1 MTELR
6 RADVAIVGAGPA
18 GMAAAVRL
26 AEAGLRP
33 VVFDLNATP
42 GGQVYRQLGDPQVDA
57 VVMGEDYLRG
67 RTLVETFTRAD
78 IDYRPLSRVWW
89 LGRESTGYALG
100 VITQQGAQS
109 WHVDRLILA
118 SGAMERGWP
127 FSGWQLP
134 GVMTAGAAQILLKQG
149 ALVPCTSAV
158 LAGSGPLLYLLA
170 WQYLRAGQPP
180 ALVLD
185 LAPESGYRALLRQPL
200 NAWRGRGYLLKGL
213 RMVAALRRAGIP
225 VLQGVDGLQAEGEN
239 AVERVRYR
247 HRGSWKTLPASLLLT
262 HFGVVPEPQLARSL
276 NLPHGWETGQQ
287 SFLPSRSETLAADE
301 RLWIAGDGGGIG
313 GALNAE
319 REGCLAALDV
329 LASLD
334 IETPDALGWER
345 QALQHARHRDL
356 EARRLLETLFR
367 LPVDWLDLQP
377 EDTLICRCESV
388 SRGEVEHAIAQGAAG
403 PNQLKAFT
411 RCGMGPCQGRQCG
424 ESVARLL
431 ARRTS
436 QPLDTIGYYHIRPPV
451 HSVTLG
457 ELASQQ
463 DT

>member
-1 MTELR
+1 
-6 RADVAIVGAGPA
+6 
-18 GMAAAVRL
+18 
-26 AEAGLRP
+26 
-33 VVFDLNATP
+33 
-42 GGQVYRQLGDPQVDA
+42 
-57 VVMGEDYLRG
+57 
-67 RTLVETFTRAD
+67 
-78 IDYRPLSRVWW
+78 
-89 LGRESTGYALG
+89 
-100 VITQQGAQS
+100 
-109 WHVDRLILA
+109 
-118 SGAMERGWP
+118 
-127 FSGWQLP
+127 
-134 GVMTAGAAQILLKQG
+134 
-149 ALVPCTSAV
+149 
-158 LAGSGPLLYLLA
+158 
-170 WQYLRAGQPP
+170 
-180 ALVLD
+180 
-185 LAPESGYRALLRQPL
+185 
-200 NAWRGRGYLLKGL
+200 
-213 RMVAALRRAGIP
+213 
-225 VLQGVDGLQAEGEN
+225 
-239 AVERVRYR
+239 
-247 HRGSWKTLPASLLLT
+247 
-262 HFGVVPEPQLARSL
+262 
-276 NLPHGWETGQQ
+276 
-287 SFLPSRSETLAADE
+287 
-301 RLWIAGDGGGIG
+301 LWIAGDGGGIG

-424 ESVARLL
+424 ESIARLL